1 MPFRFTYRL
10 YLPLLLCIGN
20 GILEYSDDDA
30 DDDDGDPTTWYNDN
44 KKKLYRMR
52 ATRMD
57 VNCEYCLDELM
68 ESLHRIPIKFANG
81 V

>member
-1 MPFRFTYRL
+1 MAYS
-10 YLPLLLCIGN
+10 N
-20 GILEYSDDDA
+20 ILMMMLMMMMETQQP
-30 DDDDGDPTTWYNDN
+30 GTMII